1 MNIDTG
7 IKFFSQKILI
17 ESTGDDEVDAAIKT
31 LFHDD
36 YRKTA
41 PLSIN
46 RPDSRIVLAWIKKK

>member
-1 MNIDTG
+1 MAARRRNKG
-7 IKFFSQKILI
+7 
-17 ESTGDDEVDAAIKT
+17 EAGGDDEVDAAIKT

-46 RPDSRIVLAWIKKK
+46 RPDSQIVLAWMKDR